1 MSAWRIRRRCRTCIP
16 PWLGALRLP
25 HQVAVQGGK
34 TSLFDRTCA
43 QGTAGPARAVSRF
56 MRADARCIL
65 SRTRALTRLRAR
77 IRSARAEWAC
87 VPNADLLAEFIRR
100 SGRRLAEMGEKL
112 LAA

>member
-1 MSAWRIRRRCRTCIP
+1 MQALCGSCPGNICLADSQAPPHLLP

-25 HQVAVQGGK
+25 HHVALQGGK

-43 QGTAGPARAVSRF
+43 QGTAGPALAERRF

-65 SRTRALTRLRAR
+65 SWMRALTRLQAR
-77 IRSARAEWAC
+77 IRSARAELAC

-100 SGRRLAEMGEKL
+100 SGR
-112 LAA
+112 